1 LQWVVTLFRLSQRRG
16 RSNAWTPESRLMKA
30 VRSIPANHSL
40 VATLFY
46 LRSIEALDVQCLL
59 PALGAISL
67 GSKPWPNHESAVRIR
82 CENLLLIEIWP
93 PRLNSSQRGTIGCQ
107 SVG

>member
-1 LQWVVTLFRLSQRRG
+1 
-16 RSNAWTPESRLMKA
+16 MKA

-67 GSKPWPNHESAVRIR
+67 GSKPWPNHESAVTIR

-93 PRLNSSQRGTIGCQ
+93 PRRIIILR
-107 SVG
+107 SVEPLDVTALVDILLGVAAG